1 VPGGVAPGIV
11 NRSLVVTLLALSL
24 VLSSAVLHATWNLSA
39 KRAGGGAAF
48 VWLFNALSAVLYA
61 PLALGVVLIERP
73 HIGLAEI
80 VFMVGSTAL
89 HTVYFLTLQRGYRVG
104 DLSLVYPIARGTGP
118 ALSTTAAILF
128 FGERPTPV
136 ALAGAMLIAVS
147 VFALTGGGRR
157 SHDPGRARGA
167 IVYGLITGVLIASYT
182 LWDKHAVS
190 VLLIPPLL
198 FDWVN
203 ALGRMVLLTPHA
215 ARHWGAIGR
224 EWRDH
229 RREAFVVAI
238 FSPLAYILVLSA
250 LVFTPVSYVAP
261 AREISILIGTIMG
274 ARLLSEG
281 DSRRRV
287 VAAGGMVLG
296 VIALALG

>member
-1 VPGGVAPGIV
+1 MTV
-11 NRSLVVTLLALSL
+11 LALSL
-24 VLSSAVLHATWNLSA
+24 VLSSAVLHATWNLFA

-48 VWLFNALSAVLYA
+48 VWLFNALSALIYA
-61 PLALGVVLIERP
+61 PFALGAVWVQRP
-73 HIGLAEI
+73 HIGAIEI
-80 VFMVGSTAL
+80 TFMAGSTVL

-118 ALSTTAAILF
+118 ALSTTAAILV
-128 FGERPTPV
+128 FGERPTPLAIGG
-136 ALAGAMLIAVS
+136 ALLIAVS
-147 VFALTGGGRR
+147 VFALTGGGHRSDDPARRR
-157 SHDPGRARGA
+157 SA
-167 IVYGLITGVLIASYT
+167 VLYGLITGVLIASYT
-182 LWDKHAVS
+182 LWDKRAVS

-198 FDWVN
+198 FDWTN
-203 ALGRMVLLTPHA
+203 ALGRTVLLTPHA
-215 ARHWGAIGR
+215 LRHWPTVRA

-229 RREAFVVAI
+229 RSAAFVVAI
-238 FSPLAYILVLSA
+238 FSPLAYILVLTA

-281 DSRRRV
+281 NGRRRI
-287 VAAGGMVLG
+287 VAASGMVLG

>member
-1 VPGGVAPGIV
+1 M
-11 NRSLVVTLLALSL
+11 TLLALSL
-24 VLSSAVLHATWNLSA
+24 VLSSAVLHATWNLFA

-61 PLALGVVLIERP
+61 PFALGAVLIQRP
-73 HIGLAEI
+73 HIGAVE
-80 VFMVGSTAL
+80 VAFMASSTVL

-118 ALSTTAAILF
+118 ALSTTAAILL
-128 FGERPTPV
+128 FGERPTPLAIFG
-136 ALAGAMLIAVS
+136 ALLVAVS
-147 VFALTGGGRR
+147 VFALTGGGRH
-157 SHDPGRARGA
+157 SADPARRRTA
-167 IVYGLITGVLIASYT
+167 IIYGLITGVLIASYT
-182 LWDKHAVS
+182 LWDKRAVS

-198 FDWVN
+198 FDWTN
-203 ALGRMVLLTPHA
+203 TIGRTALLTPHA
-215 ARHWGAIGR
+215 LRHRDAIR
-224 EWRDH
+224 TEWREH
-229 RREAFVVAI
+229 RREVFVVAI

-250 LVFTPVSYVAP
+250 LVFTPVSYIAP

>member
-1 VPGGVAPGIV
+1 MTV
-11 NRSLVVTLLALSL
+11 LALSL
-24 VLSSAVLHATWNLSA
+24 VLSSAVLHATWNLFA

-48 VWLFNALSAVLYA
+48 VWLFNALSAIVYA
-61 PLALGVVLIERP
+61 PFALGAFLIQRP
-73 HIGLAEI
+73 HIGVVEI
-80 VFMVGSTAL
+80 AFMVGSTVL
-89 HTVYFLTLQRGYRVG
+89 HTVYFLTLQRGYREG

-118 ALSTTAAILF
+118 ALSTTAAILI
-128 FGERPTPV
+128 FGERPTPLAICG
-136 ALAGAMLIAVS
+136 ALLVAVS

-157 SHDPGRARGA
+157 SNDPARRRAA
-167 IVYGLITGVLIASYT
+167 ILYGLMTGVLIASYT

-198 FDWVN
+198 FDWTN
-203 ALGRMVLLTPHA
+203 TLGRTALITPHA
-215 ARHWGAIGR
+215 LRHWEAIGT

-238 FSPLAYILVLSA
+238 FSPLAYILVLTA
-250 LVFTPVSYVAP
+250 LVFTPVSYIAP

-281 DSRRRV
+281 DGRRRMI
-287 VAAGGMVLG
+287 AAGGMVLG